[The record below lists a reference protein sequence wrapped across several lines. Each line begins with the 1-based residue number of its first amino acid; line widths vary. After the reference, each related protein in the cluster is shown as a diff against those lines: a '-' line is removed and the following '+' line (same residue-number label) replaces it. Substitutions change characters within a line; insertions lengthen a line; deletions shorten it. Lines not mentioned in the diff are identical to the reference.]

1 MGYTRRPLRGFRKFA
16 KVFWDDPKDGT
27 IYGSTQVDVTLARR
41 FQEDVQKKHGV
52 YPSMAQLVGRGVA
65 VALTETPDFNA
76 KLIWGRTYVKDTV
89 DVYFQVDVDNGADL
103 SGVTVSDAGRKTAVQ
118 VSQELTAHAERLRKG
133 KDEQYEK
140 TQKGLLGRLIPVFL
154 LRLVLQLLTFC
165 EYNLGWTPRFLGARP
180 EPFGTVMITNVSKF
194 GIDIA
199 YAPLIRVSRVP
210 FIVLV
215 GQVRDRA
222 WVVDG
227 RIEPRPIITINA
239 SFDHRMGDGN
249 KIGRIV
255 RRTVAYMENPY
266 AYEEALGLTPP
277 AGVRASSGSEDR
289 GELPP
294 PPPSSA
300 APAAVPTPSTPV
312 EPGAGPAPAVPTFKR

>member
-1 MGYTRRPLRGFRKFA
+1 MGYTKKPLRGFRKFA
-16 KVFWDDPKDGT
+16 KVFWGDAHDGK
-27 IYGSTQVDVTLARR
+27 IYGSTQVDVSVTRR

-52 YPSMAQLVGRGVA
+52 WPSIAQLVGRGVA
-65 VALTETPDFNA
+65 TALVETPDFNA

-89 DVYFQVDVDNGADL
+89 DVYFQVDVDDGSDL
-103 SGVTVSDAGRKTAVQ
+103 SGVTVPDAGKKTIVQ
-118 VSQELTAHAERLRKG
+118 VSQELSAHAERLRKG

-140 TQKGLLGRLIPVFL
+140 TQKGLLGRLIPVFM
-154 LRLVLQLLTFC
+154 LRWILELLTFL

-199 YAPLIRVSRVP
+199 YAPLIPVTRVP
-210 FIVLV
+210 FVVLV

-227 RIEPRPIITINA
+227 RIEVRPILTINA
-239 SFDHRMGDGN
+239 TFDHRMGDGN

-266 AYEEALGLTPP
+266 AYEPALGLTAPAGLVAKSDQVETETPPP
-277 AGVRASSGSEDR
+277 AAATPLPAPSG
-289 GELPP
+289 GESGPR
-294 PPPSSA
+294 
-300 APAAVPTPSTPV
+300 AVPSFK
-312 EPGAGPAPAVPTFKR
+312 PAR

>member
-1 MGYTRRPLRGFRKFA
+1 MGYTRKPLRGFRKFA
-16 KVFWDDPKDGT
+16 KVFWDDPSDGT
-27 IYGSTQVDVTLARR
+27 IYGSTQVDVTVARR
-41 FQEDVQKKHGV
+41 FQEDVRDKHGV

-76 KLIWGRTYVKDTV
+76 KLMWGRTYVKDTV
-89 DVYFQVDVDNGADL
+89 DVYFQVDVDDGADL
-103 SGVTVSDAGRKTAVQ
+103 SGVTVADAGRKTAVQ
-118 VSQELTAHAERLRKG
+118 VSQELTAYAERLRKG

-140 TQKGLLGRLIPVFL
+140 TQKGLLGRMIPVFL
-154 LRLVLQLLTFC
+154 LRLVLKMLLFC

-199 YAPLIRVSRVP
+199 YAPLIKLSRVP

-227 RIEPRPIITINA
+227 GRIEPRPIITLNA

-255 RRTVAYMENPY
+255 RRVVAYIENPY
-266 AYEEALGLTPP
+266 EYEPGLGLTPP
-277 AGVRASSGSEDR
+277 PGLVAASGRQEPAPA
-289 GELPP
+289 PP
-294 PPPSSA
+294 PPRSPDTASA
-300 APAAVPTPSTPV
+300 PR
-312 EPGAGPAPAVPTFKR
+312 PAPAGDGPPAVPSFKR